1 MINVYTGVEE
11 SGWPDLSPVFT
22 PRIRRGGQEISA
34 LPELQGLMVGGG
46 GKGGNPKENKN
57 ALTRAKEQVQGLERN
72 HELLHED
79 V

>member
-1 MINVYTGVEE
+1 MTNVYTGLEE

-34 LPELQGLMVGGG
+34 LPELQGLMAGERVVTQR
-46 GKGGNPKENKN
+46 KTRMLLP
-57 ALTRAKEQVQGLERN
+57 RAKEQVQGLERN
-72 HELLHED
+72 SELLHEE